1 MNESNSSKPK
11 AAQELEGPSRI
22 AASKQG
28 ERASLGLIT
37 PVEPLENRIRVI
49 VLQHPQE
56 PDKVL
61 GTATLLVRALENAEL
76 KVGLSWRSFRAV
88 AGESAVPGEWAV
100 LYLGAKGNVF
110 PREVNFASKK
120 GEPIA
125 ERFPLKGIVV
135 LDGTWSQ
142 AKALWWR
149 NPWLLK
155 LKRIVIQPKAPS
167 LYGRLRKEPRREA
180 VSTLESVAIAL
191 GDLDPKGSQIREHLF
206 SSFQAMLNL
215 FRNQKK
221 SNSPPEAP

>member
-1 MNESNSSKPK
+1 MIDSPSSNNENKGK
-11 AAQELEGPSRI
+11 I
-22 AASKQG
+22 ADSKQG
-28 ERASLGLIT
+28 ERASLGLTT
-37 PVEPLENRIRVI
+37 PVRALDNRVKVI

-76 KVGLSWRSFRAV
+76 KVGLSWRSFKAV
-88 AGESAVPGEWAV
+88 AGEAAVPGEWAV
-100 LYLGAKGNVF
+100 LYLGAKGKDF

-120 GEPIA
+120 GDPIPD
-125 ERFPLKGIVV
+125 RFPVKGIVV

-191 GDLDPKGSQIREHLF
+191 SDLDPKGAQVREHLMT
-206 SSFQAMLNL
+206 SFQTMLNL
-215 FRNQKK
+215 FRDQKK
-221 SNSPPEAP
+221 INPPAESP